1 MVKINIKYILVSAL
15 LGASLLLGSCEKWL
29 NVSPKTEMKAE
40 DMLSTESGFDDL
52 LTGVYSLMSTDGS
65 YGSFLSYT
73 FVDVLAQYYNSPHQA
88 VGTSDH
94 TFKNTAQYNYAEAA
108 EESRIRSIWSTAY
121 KGIVNLN
128 MGLKYI
134 DDKKDVFS
142 NEAIYSIYKGEFIAL
157 RAMLHFDILRLFA
170 DAPAMDNGAAINSL
184 AIPYF
189 YKHTNIAQPQ
199 LTVRQVL
206 DNVIADLMNAK
217 QLMAPY
223 DPYGPISD
231 EVAVNSNTALGTR
244 SYRLNYYAVTALLAR
259 VYLYA
264 GDKPNALKQAKEIVQ
279 EPTSEAPKIIFKMAD
294 KAATA
299 DSPIFSR
306 EVIFAINMPDLEK
319 RIEPYFFEKD
329 NVKTILT
336 ASADAKN
343 AFFESKGTSDD
354 FRTEWFSPNSTQLAF
369 IMSKFKKS
377 VQVPIITVSEVYLIA
392 AECSN
397 AVDGTSYLNKLRY
410 HRGLNAITSDDDL
423 TTAIYKESRRE
434 MIGCGQLFFF
444 YKRNLYSKLG
454 LLDNVVLPGNL
465 RSAYV
470 LPIPKLEIEFGLIK
484 N

>member
-1 MVKINIKYILVSAL
+1 MVKRNIKYILVSAL

-52 LTGVYSLMSTDGS
+52 LTGVYSLMSTNAS
-65 YGSFLSYT
+65 YGGYLSYT
-73 FVDVLAQYYNSPHQA
+73 FVDVLAQYYNSPRQA
-88 VGTSDH
+88 VGTTEH
-94 TFKNTAQYNYAEAA
+94 TFKYTAEYNYTKTE
-108 EESRIRSIWSTAY
+108 EESKIQSIWSTAY
-121 KGIVNLN
+121 KGIANLN

-134 DDKKDVFS
+134 DDKKDVFT
-142 NEAIYSIYKGEFIAL
+142 NEANYNVYKGEFMAL
-157 RAMLHFDILRLFA
+157 RAMLHFDMLRLFA
-170 DAPAMDNGAAINSL
+170 DAPSMDNGGAINSL

-189 YKHTNIAQPQ
+189 YTYTNVAQPQ

-206 DNVIADLMNAK
+206 DNVVADLLEAK
-217 QLMAPY
+217 KLMAPY

-231 EVAVNSNTALGTR
+231 EVVVKSNTALGTR

-264 GDKPNALKQAKEIVQ
+264 GEKPNALKQAKEIVQ
-279 EPTSEAPKIIFKMAD
+279 EPTSEAPKIVFEMAT

-299 DSPIFSR
+299 ESPIFLK
-306 EVIFAINMPDLEK
+306 EVIFAINIPNLEK
-319 RIEPYFFEKD
+319 RIEPSFFEK
-329 NVKTILT
+329 NNLSTILT
-336 ASADAKN
+336 VSGDAKN
-343 AFFESKGTSDD
+343 AFFDSKGTSDD
-354 FRTEWFSPNSTQLAF
+354 FRAAWFSPNSSGLAF

-377 VQVPIITVSEVYLIA
+377 VQVPIITISEVYLIA

-397 AVDGTSYLNKLRY
+397 AVDGANYLNKLRY
-410 HRGLNAITSDDDL
+410 HRGLNALMSDDDL
-423 TTAIYKESRRE
+423 TTAIYQECRRE

-454 LLDNVVLPGNL
+454 LQDDVTLPGNL
-465 RSAYV
+465 KSAYV